1 MTKEKSTVP
10 RLRFPG
16 FTDAWKQRKLGE
28 VADFSI
34 KTNSLSR
41 DKLSSYFYEVQNI
54 HYGDILTKYDAILD
68 VCNKELPSIIG
79 STISDFA
86 DDLLIEGDIVFADA
100 AEDSTVGKAIEV
112 RNFKGKNVVSG
123 LHTIVARPKVS
134 YAPYYLGYLI
144 NSTAYHNQIL
154 PLMQGTKVS
163 SISKANL
170 KSTTIVFPTLPEQE
184 AIGSF
189 FSDLD
194 QLITLHQRKLD
205 DVKELKKALLQKMF
219 PKGNGNDFPELRFPE
234 FKDAWKQRKLRE
246 VATFVKGNGYS
257 KKDLVIEGS
266 PIILYGRLYTK
277 YETVISEVDTFVSVE
292 DNKNSV
298 VYSEGGEVLVPASGE
313 SSLDIARASVVAK
326 KGIIL
331 GGDINIIRL
340 HSEIFP
346 VFLALTISN
355 GKQQKGL
362 SKRAQG
368 KSVVHLHNSDLKKV
382 DLDFPT
388 LPEQEAIGSFFSDL
402 DQLITLHQRQLDH
415 LKLLK
420 KALLQQMFI

>member
-16 FTDAWKQRKLGE
+16 FTDTWKQRKLGE

-86 DDLLIEGDIVFADA
+86 DALLIEGDIVFADA

-170 KSTTIVFPTLPEQE
+170 KSTTVVFPTLPEQE

-234 FKDAWKQRKLRE
+234 FTDAWKQRKLGEEISFYNGRAYKQSE
-246 VATFVKGNGYS
+246 LLDVGKYKVVRVGNFNTNEKWYYS
-257 KKDLVIEGS
+257 NLELEDSKTIDTGDLVYLWATSFGPEIWKGAKS
-266 PIILYGRLYTK
+266 IYHYHIWKLIIKQVEKIDKSYLYTWLYQDK
-277 YETVISEVDTFVSVE
+277 G
-292 DNKNSV
+292 K
-298 VYSEGGEVLVPASGE
+298 
-313 SSLDIARASVVAK
+313 IAQNTNGSTMVHITK
-326 KGIIL
+326 KMIENR
-331 GGDINIIRL
+331 DF
-340 HSEIFP
+340 E
-346 VFLALTISN
+346 
-355 GKQQKGL
+355 
-362 SKRAQG
+362 
-368 KSVVHLHNSDLKKV
+368 
-382 DLDFPT
+382 FPT
-388 LPEQEAIGSFFSDL
+388 HPEQEAIGSFFSDL
-402 DQLITLHQRQLDH
+402 EQLITLHQRQLDH

>member
-1 MTKEKSTVP
+1 M
-10 RLRFPG
+10 
-16 FTDAWKQRKLGE
+16 
-28 VADFSI
+28 ADFSI

-86 DDLLIEGDIVFADA
+86 DALLSEGDIVFADA

-170 KSTTIVFPTLPEQE
+170 KSTTVVFPTLPEQE

-234 FKDAWKQRKLRE
+234 FTDAWKQRKAMEIFKFVSDKGYADLPILSASQELGMIRRDEIGIDIKYDKEAVANYKRVLPGQFVIHLRSFQGGFAWSE
-246 VATFVKGNGYS
+246 
-257 KKDLVIEGS
+257 IEGLTS
-266 PIILYGRLYTK
+266 PAYTILDFKEENSSKFWRNVLTSPNFIK
-277 YETVISEVDTFVSVE
+277 KLETVTYGIRDGRSISYSDFSTLNFV
-292 DNKNSV
+292 
-298 VYSEGGEVLVPASGE
+298 
-313 SSLDIARASVVAK
+313 I
-326 KGIIL
+326 
-331 GGDINIIRL
+331 
-340 HSEIFP
+340 
-346 VFLALTISN
+346 
-355 GKQQKGL
+355 
-362 SKRAQG
+362 
-368 KSVVHLHNSDLKKV
+368 
-382 DLDFPT
+382 PT

>member
-16 FTDAWKQRKLGE
+16 FTTTWKQRKLGEEISFYNGRAYKQSELLDVGKYKVVRVGNFNTNEKWYYSNLELEDSKTIDTGDLIYLWATSFGPEIWKGAKSIYHYHIWKLIIKQVEKIDKNYLYTWLYQDKEKIAQNTNGSTMVHITKKMIENRDFEFPTLPEQEAIGSFFSDLDQLITLHQRKLDDVKELKKALLQKMFPKGNGNDFPELRFPEFTDAWKQRKLGE

-79 STISDFA
+79 STISDFVDA
-86 DDLLIEGDIVFADA
+86 LLIEGDIVFADA
-100 AEDSTVGKAIEV
+100 AEDSTVGKAVEV

-170 KSTTIVFPTLPEQE
+170 KSTTVVFPTLPEQE
-184 AIGSF
+184 
-189 FSDLD
+189 
-194 QLITLHQRKLD
+194 
-205 DVKELKKALLQKMF
+205 V
-219 PKGNGNDFPELRFPE
+219 
-234 FKDAWKQRKLRE
+234 
-246 VATFVKGNGYS
+246 
-257 KKDLVIEGS
+257 
-266 PIILYGRLYTK
+266 
-277 YETVISEVDTFVSVE
+277 
-292 DNKNSV
+292 
-298 VYSEGGEVLVPASGE
+298 
-313 SSLDIARASVVAK
+313 
-326 KGIIL
+326 
-331 GGDINIIRL
+331 
-340 HSEIFP
+340 
-346 VFLALTISN
+346 
-355 GKQQKGL
+355 
-362 SKRAQG
+362 
-368 KSVVHLHNSDLKKV
+368 
-382 DLDFPT
+382 
-388 LPEQEAIGSFFSDL
+388 IGSFFSDL

>member
-16 FTDAWKQRKLGE
+16 FTTTWKQRKLGE

-79 STISDFA
+79 STISDFVDA
-86 DDLLIEGDIVFADA
+86 LLIEGDIVFADA
-100 AEDSTVGKAIEV
+100 AEDSTVGKAVEV

-170 KSTTIVFPTLPEQE
+170 KSTTVVFPTLPEQE
-184 AIGSF
+184 VIGSF

-234 FKDAWKQRKLRE
+234 FTDAWKQRKLGEEISFYNGRAYKQSE
-246 VATFVKGNGYS
+246 LLDVGKYKVVRVGNFNTNEKWYYSNLELEDSKTIDTGDLIYLWATSFGPEIWKGAKSIYHYHIW
-257 KKDLVIEGS
+257 KL
-266 PIILYGRLYTK
+266 IIKQVEKIDKNYLYTWLYQDK
-277 YETVISEVDTFVSVE
+277 E
-292 DNKNSV
+292 K
-298 VYSEGGEVLVPASGE
+298 
-313 SSLDIARASVVAK
+313 IAQNTNGSTMVHITK
-326 KGIIL
+326 KMIENR
-331 GGDINIIRL
+331 DF
-340 HSEIFP
+340 E
-346 VFLALTISN
+346 
-355 GKQQKGL
+355 
-362 SKRAQG
+362 
-368 KSVVHLHNSDLKKV
+368 
-382 DLDFPT
+382 FPT

>member
-1 MTKEKSTVP
+1 MEIFKFVSDKGYADLPILSASQELGMIRRDEIGIDIKYDKEAVANYKRVLPGQFVIHLRSFQGGFAWSEIEGLTSPAYTILDFKEENSSKFWRNVLTSPNFIKKLETVTYGIRDGRSISYSDFSTLNFVIP
-10 RLRFPG
+10 TLPEQEAIGSFFSDLDQLITLHQRKLDDVKELKKALLQKMFPKGNGNDFPELRFPE

-86 DDLLIEGDIVFADA
+86 DALLSEGDIVFADA

-170 KSTTIVFPTLPEQE
+170 KSTTVVFPTLPEQE

-194 QLITLHQRKLD
+194 QLITLHQRK
-205 DVKELKKALLQKMF
+205 
-219 PKGNGNDFPELRFPE
+219 
-234 FKDAWKQRKLRE
+234 
-246 VATFVKGNGYS
+246 
-257 KKDLVIEGS
+257 
-266 PIILYGRLYTK
+266 
-277 YETVISEVDTFVSVE
+277 
-292 DNKNSV
+292 
-298 VYSEGGEVLVPASGE
+298 
-313 SSLDIARASVVAK
+313 
-326 KGIIL
+326 
-331 GGDINIIRL
+331 
-340 HSEIFP
+340 
-346 VFLALTISN
+346 
-355 GKQQKGL
+355 
-362 SKRAQG
+362 
-368 KSVVHLHNSDLKKV
+368 
-382 DLDFPT
+382 
-388 LPEQEAIGSFFSDL
+388 
-402 DQLITLHQRQLDH
+402 
-415 LKLLK
+415 
-420 KALLQQMFI
+420 